1 MIHKIKQWN
10 RKRKAARDH
19 KKMILREARLKS
31 FGQRATDVLAD
42 TEQGLYVV
50 NPGDRFVS
58 RRLLEDGVYGL
69 DELDRCYEMITTD
82 SKLLVVGTHIG
93 AIAIPLSKRCKSMVA
108 IEANPDTYKLFEAN
122 LKLNDCG
129 NVKPYN
135 FAAAEHAGHIEFI
148 LSRDNSGGSKRKPIK
163 QDLGYVYDKPK
174 MVLVQ
179 AVQLD
184 DLLQGQ
190 DFDLIFM
197 DIEGSEYFALQG
209 MQSILSRA
217 GSLVVEFIP
226 HHLAN
231 VASIVPSDL
240 VNLIIPHFSKMYVP
254 TRSIEYSSDN
264 FLRVLEEM
272 FTAGE
277 SDDGLIFTK

>member
-1 MIHKIKQWN
+1 MHKIKQWN
-10 RKRKAARDH
+10 RNRKAARDH

-31 FGQRATDVLAD
+31 FGRRAIGVLAE

-69 DELDRCYEMITTD
+69 DELDRCYEMITAD

-135 FAAAEHAGHIEFI
+135 FAAAENSGSIEFI

-163 QDLGYVYDKPK
+163 QDLGYIYDKPK
-174 MVLVQ
+174 TVLVQ
-179 AVQLD
+179 SVRLD

-190 DFDLIFM
+190 IFDLIFM

-217 GSLVVEFIP
+217 GSLVIEFIP

-231 VASIVPSDL
+231 VASIVPRDL
-240 VNLIIPHFSKMYVP
+240 VSQIIPHFSKMYVP
-254 TRSIEYSSDN
+254 TRGTEYSSDD

-272 FTAGE
+272 FTAGK

>member
-1 MIHKIKQWN
+1 MHKIKQWN

-31 FGQRATDVLAD
+31 FGQRAIGVLAD

-69 DELDRCYEMITTD
+69 DELDRCYEMITAD

-108 IEANPDTYKLFEAN
+108 IEANPDTYKFFEAN

-135 FAAAEHAGHIEFI
+135 FAAAENSGNIEFI

-174 MVLVQ
+174 VVLVQ
-179 AVQLD
+179 SVRLD

-190 DFDLIFM
+190 IFDLIFM

-217 GSLVVEFIP
+217 GSLVIEFIP

-231 VASIVPSDL
+231 VASIVPRDL
-240 VNLIIPHFSKMYVP
+240 VSQIIPHFSKMYVP
-254 TRSIEYSSDN
+254 TRGIEYSSDD

-272 FTAGE
+272 FTAGK